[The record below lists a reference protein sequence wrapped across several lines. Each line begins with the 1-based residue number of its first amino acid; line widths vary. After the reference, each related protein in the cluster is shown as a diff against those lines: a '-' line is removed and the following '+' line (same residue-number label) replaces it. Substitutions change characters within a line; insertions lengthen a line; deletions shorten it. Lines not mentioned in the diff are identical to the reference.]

1 MLDPILISAVIVL
14 VVAAT
19 VIDLKT
25 KEIPNWINFSLILI
39 GFCIFLIKSISQN
52 SINPIL
58 KSITYFLI
66 FSAIGLIMYYTK
78 QWGGGDS
85 KLLMGIGA
93 TLPTYPAFLLEFF
106 NPKLTISLPTT
117 FLINLIIFG
126 SFYGLG
132 YTLYLILKHK
142 KIIFQEFTHSIKK
155 YKKLNNFSIFSLA
168 LGFLLVIVSA
178 NSFGKIVAIIFL
190 IFPIILIYLLFLTK
204 STEKLTMHKKI
215 KTSKLVEGDWITEE
229 VLINNKVIYSQNQ
242 IGVNKKQIKLIQ
254 KDKKEIKIKDG
265 IAFAP
270 PFLMSLIIS
279 IIYGNILLLII

>member
-229 VLINNKVIYSQNQ
+229 VLINNKVIYSPNQ